1 MVQKKRVIGKFYLI
15 RNLEELM
22 LLFLIKNEVVI
33 RTNSATTTLLVNDT
47 TLYTFAYRTTYT
59 SIIFIGFILVPNSTS
74 QNSSTVTKKLI
85 VRRYP
90 S

>member
-1 MVQKKRVIGKFYLI
+1 
-15 RNLEELM
+15 M

-59 SIIFIGFILVPNSTS
+59 SIIFIVFILVPNTTS
-74 QNSSTVTKKLI
+74 YNSLTVTKKLI